1 MTKAGNKTRDLSFM
15 SAKNGRT
22 MTVHTEQAMQYAMRL
37 ESDPAVSSYVTNHP
51 LEQDKIEP
59 EQGVRKQYYETQ
71 WTTDFVVMFTD
82 GTMGVRELVTKNN
95 VLLSYLPKERK
106 LRRISSMRKVPI
118 WYSSSMKFTLLMKLL
133 TIL

>member
-37 ESDPAVSSYVTNHP
+37 ENDPAVSSYVTNHP

-82 GTMGVRELVTKNN
+82 GTMGVRELVTKNK
-95 VLLSYLPKERK
+95 LSQRSEIEK
-106 LRRISSMRKVPI
+106 LQLSQSYWQKITAGWKIVI
-118 WYSSSMKFTLLMKLL
+118 TQ
-133 TIL
+133 

>member
-71 WTTDFVVMFTD
+71 WTTDFVVMFAD
-82 GTMGVRELVTKNN
+82 GTMGVRELITKNK
-95 VLLSYLPKERK
+95 LSQRSEIEK
-106 LRRISSMRKVPI
+106 LQLSQSYWQKITAGWKIVI
-118 WYSSSMKFTLLMKLL
+118 TQ
-133 TIL
+133 

>member
-37 ESDPAVSSYVTNHP
+37 ENDPAVSSYVTNHP

-82 GTMGVRELVTKNN
+82 GTMGVRELVTKNK
-95 VLLSYLPKERK
+95 LSQRSEIEK
-106 LRRISSMRKVPI
+106 LQLSQSYWQKITAGWKIVI
-118 WYSSSMKFTLLMKLL
+118 TH
-133 TIL
+133 

>member
-15 SAKNGRT
+15 SAKNGRM

-37 ESDPAVSSYVTNHP
+37 ENDPAVSSYVTNHP

-82 GTMGVRELVTKNN
+82 GTMGVRELVTKNK
-95 VLLSYLPKERK
+95 LSQRSEIEK
-106 LRRISSMRKVPI
+106 LQLSQSYWQKITAGWKIVI
-118 WYSSSMKFTLLMKLL
+118 TQ
-133 TIL
+133 

>member
-51 LEQDKIEP
+51 LEQDNIEP

-71 WTTDFVVMFTD
+71 WTTDFVVMFAD
-82 GTMGVRELVTKNN
+82 GTMGVRELVTKNK
-95 VLLSYLPKERK
+95 LSQRSEIEK
-106 LRRISSMRKVPI
+106 LQLSQSYWQKITAGWKIVI
-118 WYSSSMKFTLLMKLL
+118 TQ
-133 TIL
+133 

>member
-37 ESDPAVSSYVTNHP
+37 ENDPAVSSYVTNHP

-82 GTMGVRELVTKNN
+82 GTMGVRELVTKNK
-95 VLLSYLPKERK
+95 LSQRSEIEK
-106 LRRISSMRKVPI
+106 LQLSQSYWQKITAGWKS
-118 WYSSSMKFTLLMKLL
+118 
-133 TIL
+133 

>member
-59 EQGVRKQYYETQ
+59 EQGIRKQYYETQ
-71 WTTDFVVMFTD
+71 WTTDFVVMFAD
-82 GTMGVRELVTKNN
+82 GTMGVRELVTKNK
-95 VLLSYLPKERK
+95 LSQRSEIEK
-106 LRRISSMRKVPI
+106 LQLSQSYWQKITAGWKIVI
-118 WYSSSMKFTLLMKLL
+118 TQ
-133 TIL
+133 

>member
-59 EQGVRKQYYETQ
+59 EQGIRKQYYETQ
-71 WTTDFVVMFTD
+71 WTTDFVVMFAD
-82 GTMGVRELVTKNN
+82 GTMGVRELVTKNK
-95 VLLSYLPKERK
+95 LSQRSEIEK
-106 LRRISSMRKVPI
+106 LQLSQSYWQKITAGWKIVI
-118 WYSSSMKFTLLMKLL
+118 TK
-133 TIL
+133 

>member
-1 MTKAGNKTRDLSFM
+1 MTKAGNKTRHLSFM

-37 ESDPAVSSYVTNHP
+37 ENDPAVSSYVTNHP

-82 GTMGVRELVTKNN
+82 GTMGVRELVTKNK
-95 VLLSYLPKERK
+95 LSQRSEIEK
-106 LRRISSMRKVPI
+106 LQLSQSYWQKITAGWKIVI
-118 WYSSSMKFTLLMKLL
+118 TQ
-133 TIL
+133 

>member
-37 ESDPAVSSYVTNHP
+37 ENDPAVSSYVTNHP

-71 WTTDFVVMFTD
+71 WTTDFVVMFAD
-82 GTMGVRELVTKNN
+82 GTMGVRELVTKNK
-95 VLLSYLPKERK
+95 LSQRSEIEK
-106 LRRISSMRKVPI
+106 LQLSQSYWQQITAGWKIVI
-118 WYSSSMKFTLLMKLL
+118 TQ
-133 TIL
+133 

>member
-51 LEQDKIEP
+51 LEQDKTEP

-71 WTTDFVVMFTD
+71 WTTDFVVMFAD
-82 GTMGVRELVTKNN
+82 GTMGVRELVTKNK
-95 VLLSYLPKERK
+95 LSQRSEIEK
-106 LRRISSMRKVPI
+106 LQLSQSYWQKITAGWKIVI
-118 WYSSSMKFTLLMKLL
+118 TQ
-133 TIL
+133 

>member
-71 WTTDFVVMFTD
+71 WTTDFVIMFAD
-82 GTMGVRELVTKNN
+82 GTMGVRELVTKNK
-95 VLLSYLPKERK
+95 LSQRSEIEK
-106 LRRISSMRKVPI
+106 LQLSQSYWQKITAGWKIVI
-118 WYSSSMKFTLLMKLL
+118 TQ
-133 TIL
+133 

>member
-71 WTTDFVVMFTD
+71 WTTDFVVMFAD
-82 GTMGVRELVTKNN
+82 GTMGVRELVTENK
-95 VLLSYLPKERK
+95 LSQRSEIEK
-106 LRRISSMRKVPI
+106 LQLSQSYWQKITAGWKIVI
-118 WYSSSMKFTLLMKLL
+118 TQ
-133 TIL
+133 

>member
-82 GTMGVRELVTKNN
+82 GTMGVRELVTKNK
-95 VLLSYLPKERK
+95 LSQRSEIEK
-106 LRRISSMRKVPI
+106 LQLSQSYWQKITAGWKIVI
-118 WYSSSMKFTLLMKLL
+118 TH
-133 TIL
+133 

>member
-59 EQGVRKQYYETQ
+59 EQGVRKHYYETQ

-82 GTMGVRELVTKNN
+82 GTMGVRELVTKNK
-95 VLLSYLPKERK
+95 LSQRSEIEK
-106 LRRISSMRKVPI
+106 LQLSQSYWQKITTNWKIVI
-118 WYSSSMKFTLLMKLL
+118 TQ
-133 TIL
+133 

>member
-37 ESDPAVSSYVTNHP
+37 ENDPAVSSYVTNHP

-82 GTMGVRELVTKNN
+82 GTMGVRELVTKNK
-95 VLLSYLPKERK
+95 LSQRSEIEK
-106 LRRISSMRKVPI
+106 LQLSQSYWQKITAGWKIVI
-118 WYSSSMKFTLLMKLL
+118 TK
-133 TIL
+133 

>member
-71 WTTDFVVMFTD
+71 WTTDFVVMFAD
-82 GTMGVRELVTKNN
+82 GTMGVRELVTKNK
-95 VLLSYLPKERK
+95 LSQRSEIEK
-106 LRRISSMRKVPI
+106 LQLSQSYWQKITAGWKIVI
-118 WYSSSMKFTLLMKLL
+118 TK
-133 TIL
+133 

>member
-15 SAKNGRT
+15 SAKNGRM

-59 EQGVRKQYYETQ
+59 EQGVRKHYYETQ

-82 GTMGVRELVTKNN
+82 GTMGVRELVTKNK
-95 VLLSYLPKERK
+95 LSQRSEIEK
-106 LRRISSMRKVPI
+106 LQLSQSYWQKITTNWKIVI
-118 WYSSSMKFTLLMKLL
+118 TQ
-133 TIL
+133 

>member
-37 ESDPAVSSYVTNHP
+37 ENDPAVSSYVTNHP

-71 WTTDFVVMFTD
+71 WTTDFVVMFAD
-82 GTMGVRELVTKNN
+82 GTMGVRELVTKNK
-95 VLLSYLPKERK
+95 LSQRSEIEK
-106 LRRISSMRKVPI
+106 LQLSQSYWQKITAGWKIVI
-118 WYSSSMKFTLLMKLL
+118 TQ
-133 TIL
+133 

>member
-51 LEQDKIEP
+51 LEQDKFEP

-71 WTTDFVVMFTD
+71 WTTDFVVMFAD
-82 GTMGVRELVTKNN
+82 GTMGVRELVTKNK
-95 VLLSYLPKERK
+95 LSQRSEIEK
-106 LRRISSMRKVPI
+106 LQLSQSYWQKITAGWKIVI
-118 WYSSSMKFTLLMKLL
+118 TQ
-133 TIL
+133 

>member
-71 WTTDFVVMFTD
+71 WTTDFVVMFAD
-82 GTMGVRELVTKNN
+82 GTMGVRELVKKNK
-95 VLLSYLPKERK
+95 LSQRSEIEK
-106 LRRISSMRKVPI
+106 LQLSQSYWQKITAGWKIVI
-118 WYSSSMKFTLLMKLL
+118 TQ
-133 TIL
+133 

>member
-37 ESDPAVSSYVTNHP
+37 ENDPAVSSYVTNHP

-59 EQGVRKQYYETQ
+59 EQGIRKQYYETQ
-71 WTTDFVVMFTD
+71 WTTDFVIMFTD
-82 GTMGVRELVTKNN
+82 GTMGVRELVTKNK
-95 VLLSYLPKERK
+95 LSQRSEIEK
-106 LRRISSMRKVPI
+106 LQLSQSYWQKITAGWKIVI
-118 WYSSSMKFTLLMKLL
+118 TQ
-133 TIL
+133 

>member
-37 ESDPAVSSYVTNHP
+37 ENDPAVSSYVTNHP

-95 VLLSYLPKERK
+95 LSQRSEIEK
-106 LRRISSMRKVPI
+106 LQLSQSYWQKITAGWKIVI
-118 WYSSSMKFTLLMKLL
+118 TQ
-133 TIL
+133 

>member
-15 SAKNGRT
+15 SAKNGRM

-71 WTTDFVVMFTD
+71 WTTDFVVMFAD
-82 GTMGVRELVTKNN
+82 GTMGVRELITKNK
-95 VLLSYLPKERK
+95 LSQRSEIEK
-106 LRRISSMRKVPI
+106 LQLSQSYWQKITAGWKIVI
-118 WYSSSMKFTLLMKLL
+118 TQ
-133 TIL
+133 

>member
-71 WTTDFVVMFTD
+71 WTTDFVVMFID
-82 GTMGVRELVTKNN
+82 GTMGVRELVTKNK
-95 VLLSYLPKERK
+95 LSQRSEIEK
-106 LRRISSMRKVPI
+106 LQLSQSYWQKITAGWKIVI
-118 WYSSSMKFTLLMKLL
+118 TQ
-133 TIL
+133 

>member
-37 ESDPAVSSYVTNHP
+37 ENDPAVSSYVTNHQ

-82 GTMGVRELVTKNN
+82 GTMGVRELVTKNK
-95 VLLSYLPKERK
+95 LSQRSEIEK
-106 LRRISSMRKVPI
+106 LQLSQSYWQKITAGWKIVI
-118 WYSSSMKFTLLMKLL
+118 TQ
-133 TIL
+133 

>member
-37 ESDPAVSSYVTNHP
+37 ENDPAVSSYVTNHP

-71 WTTDFVVMFTD
+71 WTTDFVVMFTA
-82 GTMGVRELVTKNN
+82 GTMGVRELVTKNK
-95 VLLSYLPKERK
+95 LSQRSEIEK
-106 LRRISSMRKVPI
+106 LQLSQSYWQKITAGWKIVI
-118 WYSSSMKFTLLMKLL
+118 TQ
-133 TIL
+133 

>member
-22 MTVHTEQAMQYAMRL
+22 MAVHTEQAMQYAMRL
-37 ESDPAVSSYVTNHP
+37 ENDPAVSSYVTNHP

-82 GTMGVRELVTKNN
+82 GTMGVRELVTKNK
-95 VLLSYLPKERK
+95 LSQRSEIEK
-106 LRRISSMRKVPI
+106 LQLSQSYWQKITAGWKIVI
-118 WYSSSMKFTLLMKLL
+118 TH
-133 TIL
+133 

>member
-15 SAKNGRT
+15 SAKNGRM

-71 WTTDFVVMFTD
+71 WTTDFVVMFAD
-82 GTMGVRELVTKNN
+82 GTMGVRELVTKNK
-95 VLLSYLPKERK
+95 LSQRSEIEK
-106 LRRISSMRKVPI
+106 LQLSQSYWQKITAGWKIVI
-118 WYSSSMKFTLLMKLL
+118 TQ
-133 TIL
+133 

>member
-22 MTVHTEQAMQYAMRL
+22 MTIHTEQAMQYAMRL

-71 WTTDFVVMFTD
+71 WTTDFVVMFAD
-82 GTMGVRELVTKNN
+82 GTMGVRELVTKNK
-95 VLLSYLPKERK
+95 LSQRSEIEK
-106 LRRISSMRKVPI
+106 LQLSQSYWQKITAGWKIVI
-118 WYSSSMKFTLLMKLL
+118 TQ
-133 TIL
+133 

>member
-22 MTVHTEQAMQYAMRL
+22 MTVHTEQAMQYAIRL
-37 ESDPAVSSYVTNHP
+37 ENDPAVSSYVTNHP

-82 GTMGVRELVTKNN
+82 GTMGVRELVTKNK
-95 VLLSYLPKERK
+95 LSQRSEIEK
-106 LRRISSMRKVPI
+106 LQLSQSYWQKITAGWKIVI
-118 WYSSSMKFTLLMKLL
+118 TQ
-133 TIL
+133 

>member
-15 SAKNGRT
+15 SVKNGRT

-37 ESDPAVSSYVTNHP
+37 ENDPAVSSYVTNHP

-82 GTMGVRELVTKNN
+82 GTMGVRELVTKNK
-95 VLLSYLPKERK
+95 LSQRSEIEK
-106 LRRISSMRKVPI
+106 LQLSQSYWQKITAGWKIVI
-118 WYSSSMKFTLLMKLL
+118 TQ
-133 TIL
+133 

>member
-37 ESDPAVSSYVTNHP
+37 ENDLTVSSYVTNHP

-71 WTTDFVVMFTD
+71 WTTDFVIMFTD
-82 GTMGVRELVTKNN
+82 GTMGVRELVTKNK
-95 VLLSYLPKERK
+95 LSQRSEIEK
-106 LRRISSMRKVPI
+106 LQLSQSYWQKITAGWKIVI
-118 WYSSSMKFTLLMKLL
+118 TQ
-133 TIL
+133 

>member
-37 ESDPAVSSYVTNHP
+37 ENDPAVSSYVTNHP

-71 WTTDFVVMFTD
+71 WTTDFVGMFTD
-82 GTMGVRELVTKNN
+82 GTMGVRELVTKNK
-95 VLLSYLPKERK
+95 LSQRSEIEK
-106 LRRISSMRKVPI
+106 LQLSQSYWQKITAGWKIVI
-118 WYSSSMKFTLLMKLL
+118 TQ
-133 TIL
+133 

>member
-37 ESDPAVSSYVTNHP
+37 ENDPAVSSYVTNHP

-82 GTMGVRELVTKNN
+82 GTMGVRELVTKNKMSQRSEIEK
-95 VLLSYLPKERK
+95 LQLSQSYWQKITAGWK
-106 LRRISSMRKVPI
+106 IVI
-118 WYSSSMKFTLLMKLL
+118 TQ
-133 TIL
+133 

>member
-37 ESDPAVSSYVTNHP
+37 DNDPAVSSYVTNHP

-71 WTTDFVVMFTD
+71 WTTDFVVMFAD
-82 GTMGVRELVTKNN
+82 GTMGVRELVTKNK
-95 VLLSYLPKERK
+95 LSQRSEIEK
-106 LRRISSMRKVPI
+106 LQLSQSYWQKITAGWKIVI
-118 WYSSSMKFTLLMKLL
+118 TQ
-133 TIL
+133 

>member
-71 WTTDFVVMFTD
+71 WTTDFVVMFAD
-82 GTMGVRELVTKNN
+82 GTMGVRELVTKNK
-95 VLLSYLPKERK
+95 LSQRSEIEK
-106 LRRISSMRKVPI
+106 LQLSQSYWQKITAGWKIVI
-118 WYSSSMKFTLLMKLL
+118 TH
-133 TIL
+133 

>member
-37 ESDPAVSSYVTNHP
+37 ENDPAVSSYVTNHP

-59 EQGVRKQYYETQ
+59 EQGVRKSYYETQ
-71 WTTDFVVMFTD
+71 WTSDFVITFTD
-82 GTMGVRELVTKNN
+82 CTMGIRELVSASKLTKRSEIEK
-95 VLLSYLPKERK
+95 LQLSHSYWQK
-106 LRRISSMRKVPI
+106 
-118 WYSSSMKFTLLMKLL
+118 T
-133 TIL
+133 